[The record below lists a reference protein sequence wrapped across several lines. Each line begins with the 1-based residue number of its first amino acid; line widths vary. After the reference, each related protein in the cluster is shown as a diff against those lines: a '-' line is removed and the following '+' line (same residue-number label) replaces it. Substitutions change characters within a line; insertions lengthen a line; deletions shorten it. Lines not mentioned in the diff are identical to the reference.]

1 MKKLFLSLLSLVFI
15 TNFNLNSTSPIY
27 DISGNNDLVPKK
39 DIFLEKVFEQNNS
52 LIEQNKLLIEQ
63 MIKQSPQKDVAKPAL
78 TPQGK
83 KSVLSKFF
91 GGTTDTFKYFV
102 DKSDKIVSKKGLI
115 AVLLLSALPV
125 YLYHN
130 HISDKTLPKIFY
142 STSNKIGQGM
152 AVAGGSAT
160 KGIVN
165 GAVVEVVK
173 NNKMAVAKGVGM
185 GIGIGAILKLITEA
199 SDKLGIA
206 CLSLFPFALKLGSK
220 FYLFKFAHPNLPV
233 TIGTQT
239 NF

>member
-91 GGTTDTFKYFV
+91 GGTIDTFKY
-102 DKSDKIVSKKGLI
+102 L
-115 AVLLLSALPV
+115 
-125 YLYHN
+125 
-130 HISDKTLPKIFY
+130 
-142 STSNKIGQGM
+142 
-152 AVAGGSAT
+152 
-160 KGIVN
+160 
-165 GAVVEVVK
+165 
-173 NNKMAVAKGVGM
+173 
-185 GIGIGAILKLITEA
+185 
-199 SDKLGIA
+199 
-206 CLSLFPFALKLGSK
+206 
-220 FYLFKFAHPNLPV
+220 
-233 TIGTQT
+233 
-239 NF
+239 